1 VTLEEKWLD
10 YCRQIFVFD
19 SGARDVVL
27 SEGNTDGNGT
37 EELPEKPKNFKY

>member
-1 VTLEEKWLD
+1 VTSEEQWLD
-10 YCRQIFVFD
+10 YCRQIFIFD

-27 SEGNTDGNGT
+27 SEENIDGIGM